1 MNRLMR
7 VLFFS
12 LLFLGCAAVVDAA
25 TVIAIASETTEETGL
40 VSREAA
46 RSPYY
51 LVFAGT
57 GELLEVIY
65 NPYSGEREGAGQAI
79 INLLALKG
87 INLVVAESFGPAMI
101 DAMEARGMK
110 HLEFR
115 GVAKDAVDRLV
126 LPGERKSTTKGDN

>member
-1 MNRLMR
+1 MKNLMR
-7 VLFFS
+7 ALLFS
-12 LLFLGCAAVVDAA
+12 LLLLGCAAVADAA
-25 TVIAIASETTEETGL
+25 TVIAVASETTEETGL

-65 NPYSGEREGAGQAI
+65 NPYGGEREGTGQAVV
-79 INLLALKG
+79 NLLAQKG
-87 INLVVAESFGPAMI
+87 IGLVVAESFSSAMI
-101 DAMEARGMK
+101 GAMEARGMK

-126 LPGERKSTTKGDN
+126 LPGERKGTKKGDN

>member
-1 MNRLMR
+1 MKNLMR
-7 VLFFS
+7 ALLFS
-12 LLFLGCAAVVDAA
+12 LLFLGCVAVADAA
-25 TVIAIASETTEETGL
+25 TVIAVASETTEETGL

-79 INLLALKG
+79 VNLLALKG
-87 INLVVAESFGPAMI
+87 INLVVAETFAPAMI
-101 DAMEARGMK
+101 DAMKARDMK
-110 HLEFR
+110 HIEFR

-126 LPGERKSTTKGDN
+126 LPGERKGTTKGDN